1 VPVLYKVTFE
11 LDVQDILRRQEINK
25 SSRIQP
31 TLKNVTLE
39 LIKNKDVWL
48 EPTLAYNIFSIAEV
62 QPAYIILQNGQMLHL
77 SPATEILKQASEIAI
92 VICTIGPLLEKA
104 VDEYFKSG
112 QSMKGF
118 LLDGLGS
125 AAVDSLAQKA
135 CDLINSDAV
144 SGGLSSSSP
153 YSPGMHGWSI
163 DNLPALFR
171 LYSPGML
178 GWSIDN
184 LPALFRLVPADQ
196 ISMSLTSSGMIS
208 PRKSI
213 AMVIGI
219 GKDMKQ
225 RKPEEMCLLCNLR
238 DSCRHRRYNE
248 LSN

>member
-1 VPVLYKVTFE
+1 MPVLYKVTFE

-92 VICTIGPLLEKA
+92 VMCTIGPLLEKA

-171 LYSPGML
+171 L
-178 GWSIDN
+178 
-184 LPALFRLVPADQ
+184 VPADQ

>member
-153 YSPGMHGWSI
+153 YSPGM
-163 DNLPALFR
+163 
-171 LYSPGML
+171 L